1 MNLASRRAGR
11 RVALIAVMG
20 LVLGAAPSPA
30 QTAQPPTGAV
40 DTANGQS
47 PADPAVAPS
56 VQLRGFGDIQFRA
69 VDDGPATTTF
79 GLGQLD
85 LFVTSG
91 LGNSLSV
98 LAEMVI
104 EANEFNEVAFEIER
118 LQLQYFPND
127 HLKLIVGRFHAN
139 LGYYNTAYHHGTWFQ
154 TAVRRPML
162 FAFED
167 EGGIL
172 PIHDVGVSATGLA
185 SSRRIGLHYIAEV
198 GNGRDWTPGA
208 EPVQNESDHSSSKA
222 VNVGFF
228 AQPERWTG
236 FQAGASVY
244 RDRISRDAEA
254 TLTNTIVVAHAVYQG
269 ADVELLSE
277 FALLQHRVDG
287 GATYRSPAG
296 YAHVSRRFGHV
307 RPYARYEFIDVDP
320 ATPLIGATGR
330 SHGPSAGVRIEPG
343 AFTAVKVQYDR
354 RVRNGLETT
363 NGLTVQLAFTF

>member
-1 MNLASRRAGR
+1 MNRHSRRAAW

-20 LVLGAAPSPA
+20 LVLGATASPA

-40 DTANGQS
+40 DTGTGQS
-47 PADPAVAPS
+47 PADPAVASS

-98 LAEMVI
+98 LAEMVV
-104 EANEFNEVAFEIER
+104 EANDFNEVAFEIER

-172 PIHDVGVSATGLA
+172 PIHDVGVSATGLV
-185 SSRRIGLHYIAEV
+185 SSRRIGLHYIAEL

-208 EPVQNESDHSSSKA
+208 EPVQNESDHSSPKA

-228 AQPERWTG
+228 ARPERWTG

-244 RDRISRDAEA
+244 RDRVSRDAEA
-254 TLTNTIVVAHAVYQG
+254 TLTNTIVFAHVVYQG
-269 ADVELLSE
+269 ADLELLSE

-296 YAHVSRRFGHV
+296 YAHVSRRFGPV

-330 SHGPSAGVRIEPG
+330 SHGPSAGVRIDPG

-354 RVRNGLETT
+354 RVRTGLETT